1 MGKIN
6 GCLKCLFI
14 FFNVISALIGC
25 GLIYL
30 VVKFQPDSSQL
41 SEVGAPSMAWG
52 WVFAIGVF
60 GISCLG
66 IFAACS
72 ENLIALRI
80 FAAFMGFG
88 LIFMLICGIAVVVYK
103 NKVKEL
109 YDNASAEMAKTY
121 IEDDKSRG
129 ILEKLQKNLHCC
141 GVVSSEDWNMT
152 IPDSCDCYPALGGG
166 FNQSGGGVNPSG
178 ASGYECISRPKGF
191 HSGPDKIFKQSC
203 SEAIFGWV
211 NLAFQIMM
219 GFFFGLAV
227 TALLGL
233 LVSIMMIHQVK
244 RYDSGRGASMPMKA
258 Y

>member
-25 GLIYL
+25 GLIYV
-30 VVKFQPDSSQL
+30 VVKVQIYSSQL
-41 SEVGAPSMAWG
+41 AEAGGLNMAWG
-52 WVFAIGVF
+52 WVFAIGIF

-72 ENLIALRI
+72 ENLIALKI
-80 FAAFMGFG
+80 FAAFMGIG
-88 LIFMLICGIAVVVYK
+88 LIFTLICGIVVVVFK
-103 NKVKEL
+103 NKVKDL
-109 YDNASAEMAKTY
+109 YDTASAEMAKTFTGDEKY
-121 IEDDKSRG
+121 RG
-129 ILEKLQKNLHCC
+129 QLEAIQKTLHCC
-141 GVVSSEDWNMT
+141 GVVSVEDWGQT
-152 IPDSCDCYPALGGG
+152 IPDSCDCDPALGGG
-166 FNQSGGGVNPSG
+166 PL
-178 ASGYECISRPKGF
+178 GYECISRPKGS
-191 HSGPDKIFKQSC
+191 SGPDKIFEQSC
-203 SEAIFGWV
+203 SDLVFGWV

-233 LVSIMMIHQVK
+233 LVSIMMICQVK
-244 RYDSGRGASMPMKA
+244 RHDSDGGGSMAMKA

>member
-1 MGKIN
+1 MAKIN

-25 GLIYL
+25 VLIYL

-41 SEVGAPSMAWG
+41 SEVGGPSMAWG

-80 FAAFMGFG
+80 FAAFMGIG
-88 LIFMLICGIAVVVYK
+88 LIFMLICGIVVVVFK

-129 ILEKLQKNLHCC
+129 ILEKLQKTLHCC
-141 GVVSSEDWNMT
+141 GVVSSEDWNKN
-152 IPDSCDCYPALGGG
+152 ISDSCDCYAAHGGG
-166 FNQSGGGVNPSG
+166 FNQSG
-178 ASGYECISRPKGF
+178 ASGYECISRPKGS
-191 HSGPDKIFKQSC
+191 SGPDKIFKQSC
-203 SEAIFGWV
+203 SEAVFGLV
-211 NLAFQIMM
+211 NLAFQVMM

-244 RYDSGRGASMPMKA
+244 RYDSGGGASMPMKA